1 MKKSLILVAL
11 GAVVVGAAVAARK
24 FASTCSNDD
33 RRAAMWD
40 RMRRHMEE
48 MPEDFPPRIMFDN
61 VQRARENTD
70 QILEI
75 LEKPVNERESD
86 LIDASV

>member
-1 MKKSLILVAL
+1 MKKSLVLIAAGAAVA
-11 GAVVVGAAVAARK
+11 GGAVAARK
-24 FASTCSNDD
+24 FAAACSYDD

-40 RMRRHMEE
+40 RMRQHMEE

-75 LEKPVNERESD
+75 LERPAVERESD
-86 LIDASV
+86 LVDASV